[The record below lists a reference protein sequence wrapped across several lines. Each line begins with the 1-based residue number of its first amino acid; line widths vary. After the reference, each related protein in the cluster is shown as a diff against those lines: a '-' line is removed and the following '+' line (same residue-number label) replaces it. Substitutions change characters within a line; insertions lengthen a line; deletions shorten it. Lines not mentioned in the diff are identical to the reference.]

1 MICVLGTLYPFQ
13 STTNWPSSPP
23 ASSRSD
29 MWKLIRTH
37 LKLSKSFKEINEW
50 SPVNSPAHI
59 HCTGAW
65 QDALRNRIVFTM
77 HWIKIILNDWATSV
91 NFARSSGRGEWP
103 FNLNK
108 FSLSKRPWIQKWE
121 PKIYSGDLMLFL
133 NKLNRCPWSVNT
145 FTSLLSSVMTMW
157 VIPCRAGLYF
167 PLKTQAIDD
176 SRSSK
181 QYKALLQLQRTIS
194 DGALQQKVL

>member
-13 STTNWPSSPP
+13 STTNWPSSLP

-103 FNLNK
+103 FNLSFLYLKDHGFKSENQK
-108 FSLSKRPWIQKWE
+108 SIPEIWCCSLI
-121 PKIYSGDLMLFL
+121 
-133 NKLNRCPWSVNT
+133 N
-145 FTSLLSSVMTMW
+145 
-157 VIPCRAGLYF
+157 
-167 PLKTQAIDD
+167 
-176 SRSSK
+176 
-181 QYKALLQLQRTIS
+181 
-194 DGALQQKVL
+194 